1 MYREKPRERSFKEL
15 KFNTKQNHLVCKVD
29 QFSAKEF
36 NNNDFGWSANTISAM
51 AKAATYSEFM
61 AIAQSI
67 SNTPV
72 KYNLPAKCSIK
83 DALALCRPRMAQ
95 SPAELDMW
103 AEQLASRDMEKLND
117 AYERALKEPIERIR
131 QSAAEVTPASA
142 ETTNN

>member
-1 MYREKPRERSFKEL
+1 MYREKLCERKFSEL
-15 KFNTKQNHLVCKVD
+15 KFNNKQNHLVCKVD

-67 SNTPV
+67 SNTPA
-72 KYNLPAKCSIK
+72 KYNLPAKCSLK
-83 DALALCRPRMAQ
+83 DALSLCRPRMAQ

-103 AEQLASRDMEKLND
+103 AEQLATRDMEKLND
-117 AYERALKEPIERIR
+117 AYEKALQQPVERIR
-131 QSAAEVTPASA
+131 QTAAEVTSTSV